1 MVVAPPTIP
10 RPGIWAR
17 PIRGVRGDELRTHRM
32 PAMPQDLRR
41 PSHMQG
47 EPADSASGHIRRRRH
62 PRCSMACAR
71 LPAPFAERGCIQLG
85 GQTPLPASRH
95 RGHGWCRPWQAGS
108 AAGRPG
114 VPVLHRQPGAG
125 ALPALAAATA
135 SSSGTSSVG
144 DRIQGLDLRLPRGAG
159 SGALRGPGRRPCR
172 PASADASW
180 REIRV
185 ISPDASWQPSGS
197 APWEHRPA
205 ASRYMHATTSG
216 KYGYYKFSLTLRMS
230 PDRSVQAGFSPLT
243 QPSSS

>member
-1 MVVAPPTIP
+1 VFDGLRTPAGPVRRAWLHPTRRPNAASGQQTP
-10 RPGIWAR
+10 RP
-17 PIRGVRGDELRTHRM
+17 
-32 PAMPQDLRR
+32 
-41 PSHMQG
+41 
-47 EPADSASGHIRRRRH
+47 
-62 PRCSMACAR
+62 R
-71 LPAPFAERGCIQLG
+71 L
-85 GQTPLPASRH
+85 
-95 RGHGWCRPWQAGS
+95 
-108 AAGRPG
+108 
-114 VPVLHRQPGAG
+114 V
-125 ALPALAAATA
+125 PALAGGVGRRTA
-135 SSSGTSSVG
+135 GCSRVTPSARCWRLAGPGSGHRVVLRDQFAVG

>member
-1 MVVAPPTIP
+1 LMVVAPPAIP

-135 SSSGTSSVG
+135 SSSGTSS
-144 DRIQGLDLRLPRGAG
+144 RSAIAYRGSICAFL
-159 SGALRGPGRRPCR
+159 AEQDPEPC
-172 PASADASW
+172 AD
-180 REIRV
+180 
-185 ISPDASWQPSGS
+185 
-197 APWEHRPA
+197 PA
-205 ASRYMHATTSG
+205 AARADLHQPMPAGEKSG
-216 KYGYYKFSLTLRMS
+216 
-230 PDRSVQAGFSPLT
+230 
-243 QPSSS
+243 